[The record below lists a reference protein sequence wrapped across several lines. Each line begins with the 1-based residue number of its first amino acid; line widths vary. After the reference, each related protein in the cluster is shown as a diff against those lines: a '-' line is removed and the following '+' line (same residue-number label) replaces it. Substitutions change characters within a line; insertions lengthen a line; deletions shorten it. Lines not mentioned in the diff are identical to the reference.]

1 MERLI
6 SGIDLG
12 FGLGDIHTTV
22 TVRSWDIQVV
32 GFRRT
37 LVTSGK
43 VGVDIAAW
51 FLFLLLKFAFLI
63 LLEYWT
69 RVHIGILHL

>member
-1 MERLI
+1 M
-6 SGIDLG
+6 S
-12 FGLGDIHTTV
+12 V
-22 TVRSWDIQVV
+22 
-32 GFRRT
+32 
-37 LVTSGK
+37 K

-69 RVHIGILHL
+69 RVHIGTLYL